1 MLGCLS
7 LEILKCAVLRHVEER
22 DAAYTVVKSNRLFFI
37 FQSTKK
43 VDIGFGVVMLGLRIR
58 RECRVATYRLHY
70 FFTHNIKIKEQLL
83 QALGINIGDFYW

>member
-22 DAAYTVVKSNRLFFI
+22 DATHTVVKSNRLLFI

-43 VDIGFGVVMLGLRIR
+43 VDIGFGVVMLGLRIH
-58 RECRVATYRLHY
+58 RECRVATYCLHY
-70 FFTHNIKIKEQLL
+70 FFTHNIKIRDELL
-83 QALGINIGDFYW
+83 QALGIKAGDC